1 MPVEWTKIKNEYIND
16 PTISLRKLAAKHGVN
31 KDTVAIKARKENWK
45 DIRDRQTD
53 SIQTKAIQKAA
64 EKASDALADEVA
76 MKVQIRA
83 GLFRLAADW
92 ISKQEVIEDTAE
104 YRRMVQSCVDLGIL
118 EAKEAEEMKKGGIV
132 LIPQVGGD
140 AQ

>member
-1 MPVEWTKIKNEYIND
+1 M
-16 PTISLRKLAAKHGVN
+16 AKV
-31 KDTVAIKARKENWK
+31 
-45 DIRDRQTD
+45 
-53 SIQTKAIQKAA
+53 
-64 EKASDALADEVA
+64 SDALSDEAA
-76 MKVQIRA
+76 MKVQIRS

-140 AQ
+140 A